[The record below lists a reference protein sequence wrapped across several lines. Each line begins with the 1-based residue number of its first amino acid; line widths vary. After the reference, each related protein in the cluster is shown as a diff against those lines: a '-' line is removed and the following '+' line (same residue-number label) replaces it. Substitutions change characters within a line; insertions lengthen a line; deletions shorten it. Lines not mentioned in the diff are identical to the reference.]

1 MCHSFILVLL
11 TDPNF
16 YLGIYA
22 FPSLNPS
29 GLSEVSSY
37 SGSRAC
43 GPAVANEYLTHPG
56 YSVCFWDEYT

>member
-11 TDPNF
+11 TDPDF

-22 FPSLNPS
+22 FPSLNLS

-43 GPAVANEYLTHPG
+43 GPAVANECLTLPG
-56 YSVCFWDEYT
+56 HHVCFWDGYT